1 MEIIMAIK
9 QLAVFVENKHG
20 SLDEITAMLAN
31 AGVDIRALSISETQ
45 DFGILRMIVSDL
57 DAAKATLKANECV
70 YTVTDVVGVSIPDTP
85 GAMAG
90 VIRILSENDINL
102 EYVYAFLGASHAS
115 ACVILRV
122 ADNER
127 TEKLLEEGG
136 YHVVADPFIEKL

>member
-1 MEIIMAIK
+1 MAIK

-20 SLDEITAMLAN
+20 SLDEITKMLAN

-45 DFGILRMIVSDL
+45 DFGILRMIVNDL
-57 DAAKATLKANECV
+57 EAAKVTLKENQCV
-70 YTVTDVVGVSIPDTP
+70 YTVTDVVGVSVPDTP

-90 VIRILSENDINL
+90 VIRILSENNINL
-102 EYVYAFLGASHAS
+102 EYVYAFLGSSHAS

-122 ADNER
+122 ADNEL

-136 YHVVADPFIEKL
+136 YHVVSDPFIEKL

>member
-1 MEIIMAIK
+1 MAIK

-20 SLDEITAMLAN
+20 SLDEITKILAN

-45 DFGILRMIVSDL
+45 DFGILRMIVSNL
-57 DAAKATLKANECV
+57 EVAKATLKENQCV
-70 YTVTDVVGVSIPDTP
+70 YTVTDVVGVSVPDTP

-90 VIRILSENDINL
+90 VIRILSENNINL
-102 EYVYAFLGASHAS
+102 EYVYAFLGASHDS

-122 ADNER
+122 ADNAL

-136 YHVVADPFIEKL
+136 YHVVSDPFIEKL

>member
-1 MEIIMAIK
+1 MAIK

-20 SLDEITAMLAN
+20 SLDEITKILAN

-57 DAAKATLKANECV
+57 EAAKATLKENQCV
-70 YTVTDVVGVSIPDTP
+70 YTVTEVVGVSVPDTP

-90 VIRILSENDINL
+90 VIRILSENNINL
-102 EYVYAFLGASHAS
+102 EYVYAFLGASHDS

-122 ADNER
+122 ADNAL

-136 YHVVADPFIEKL
+136 YHVVSDPFIEKL

>member
-1 MEIIMAIK
+1 MAIK

-20 SLDEITAMLAN
+20 SLDEITKILAN

-57 DAAKATLKANECV
+57 EAAKATLKENQCV
-70 YTVTDVVGVSIPDTP
+70 YTVTDVVGVSVPDTP

-90 VIRILSENDINL
+90 VIRILSENNINL
-102 EYVYAFLGASHAS
+102 EYVYAFLGASHDS

-122 ADNER
+122 ADNAL

-136 YHVVADPFIEKL
+136 YHVVSDPFIDKL

>member
-1 MEIIMAIK
+1 MAIK

-20 SLDEITAMLAN
+20 SLDEITKILAN

-57 DAAKATLKANECV
+57 EAAKATLKENQCV
-70 YTVTDVVGVSIPDTP
+70 YTVTDVVGVSVPDTP

-90 VIRILSENDINL
+90 VIRILSENNINL
-102 EYVYAFLGASHAS
+102 EYVYAFLGASHDS

-122 ADNER
+122 ADNAL

-136 YHVVADPFIEKL
+136 YHVVSDPFIEKL

>member
-1 MEIIMAIK
+1 MAIK

-20 SLDEITAMLAN
+20 SLNEIISLIAD

-57 DAAKATLKANECV
+57 ETAKTALRTNE
-70 YTVTDVVGVSIPDTP
+70 YIYNVTDVVGASVPDRP

-90 VIRILSENDINL
+90 VIKLLSENEINL
-102 EYVYAFLGASHAS
+102 EYVYAFLGSDHGS

-122 ADNER
+122 ADNEKA
-127 TEKLLEEGG
+127 EKVLEAGG
-136 YHVVADPFIEKL
+136 YHVIV

>member
-1 MEIIMAIK
+1 MAIK

-20 SLDEITAMLAN
+20 SLDEITKILAN

-57 DAAKATLKANECV
+57 EAAKATLKENQCV
-70 YTVTDVVGVSIPDTP
+70 YTVTDVVGVSVPDTP

-90 VIRILSENDINL
+90 VIRILSENSINL
-102 EYVYAFLGASHAS
+102 EYVYAFLGASHDS

-122 ADNER
+122 ADNAL
-127 TEKLLEEGG
+127 TEKLL
-136 YHVVADPFIEKL
+136 DM

>member
-1 MEIIMAIK
+1 MAIK

-20 SLDEITAMLAN
+20 SLDEITKILAK

-57 DAAKATLKANECV
+57 DAAKATLKENQCI
-70 YTVTDVVGVSIPDTP
+70 YTVTDVIGVSVPDTP

-90 VIRILSENDINL
+90 VIRILSENSINL
-102 EYVYAFLGASHAS
+102 EYVYAFLGASRAS

-122 ADNER
+122 ADNEKA
-127 TEKLLEEGG
+127 EKLLEEGG
-136 YHVVADPFIEKL
+136 YHVVSDPFIEKL

>member
-1 MEIIMAIK
+1 MAIK

-20 SLDEITAMLAN
+20 SLDEITKMLAS

-57 DAAKATLKANECV
+57 EAAKATLKENQCV
-70 YTVTDVVGVSIPDTP
+70 YTVTDVVGVSVPDTP

-90 VIRILSENDINL
+90 VIRILSENNINL

-122 ADNER
+122 ADNEL

-136 YHVVADPFIEKL
+136 YHVVSDPFIEKL

>member
-1 MEIIMAIK
+1 MAIK

-20 SLDEITAMLAN
+20 SLDEITKILAN

-57 DAAKATLKANECV
+57 EAAKATLKENQCV
-70 YTVTDVVGVSIPDTP
+70 YTVTDVVGVSVPDTP

-90 VIRILSENDINL
+90 VIRILSENNINL
-102 EYVYAFLGASHAS
+102 EYVYAFLGASHNS

-122 ADNER
+122 ADNAL

-136 YHVVADPFIEKL
+136 YHVVSDPFIEKL

>member
-1 MEIIMAIK
+1 MAIK

-20 SLDEITAMLAN
+20 SLDEITKILAN

-45 DFGILRMIVSDL
+45 DFGILRMIVSNL
-57 DAAKATLKANECV
+57 EAAKATLKENQCV
-70 YTVTDVVGVSIPDTP
+70 YTVTDVVGVSVPDTP

-90 VIRILSENDINL
+90 VIRILSENNINL
-102 EYVYAFLGASHAS
+102 EYVYAFLGASHDS

-122 ADNER
+122 ADNAL

-136 YHVVADPFIEKL
+136 YHVVSDPFIEKL